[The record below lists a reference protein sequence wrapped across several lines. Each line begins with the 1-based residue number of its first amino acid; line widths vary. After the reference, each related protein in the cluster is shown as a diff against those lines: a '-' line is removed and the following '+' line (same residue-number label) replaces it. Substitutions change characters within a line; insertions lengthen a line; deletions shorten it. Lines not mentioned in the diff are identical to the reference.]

1 MKKAKILSVA
11 LATLVAASLAAT
23 TAFSSYA
30 VTVPEGTTGYTIT
43 INDSVDGYTYEAYQ
57 VFKGDLSGNILSN
70 IDWGDGVDKDTIVA
84 ALVADETIGSD
95 FTAGMTAAQVAAA
108 VAKYDDGTAQAKAF
122 AKVVGAHLSS
132 TTSGEVDESGNITKL
147 PAGYYIVKNK
157 EVPADGSYTN
167 FILKVIKDETVTP
180 KRYVPTLEKK
190 VQEESYTGNG
200 GYGVGYNDVADY
212 DIGDDVPFELIGTL
226 PENFDSY
233 DTYSYMFSDT
243 LSDGLTLNKDTIK
256 VYLDD
261 DKDITN
267 GATEITSAFSPVV
280 DPANAQKFT
289 VSCNNIKS
297 IPGVTITATSK
308 IIVQY
313 TAELNSGAVI
323 GLDGNINTAKLTF
336 SNNPNNSGDGNND
349 KGDTPEDKVI
359 VFTYELDT
367 TKVNGADTNE
377 KLKDAEFTLQN
388 KDGKYAKI
396 DAEGKLLGWVDATV
410 TDAEGTTTLKSD
422 ANGLFKVIGIDDG
435 TYTLTETKA
444 PAGYNLLANPITL
457 VIDATTT
464 NVQNWNENPSSAL
477 TALSIKV
484 DEAASTSGDIN
495 SGIVSTTVKNN
506 KGSVLPST
514 GGIGTT
520 IFYVCGGIIVA
531 AAAVLLIVKMRKRE
545 A

>member
-30 VTVPEGTTGYTIT
+30 ATVPDGETGYTIT
-43 INDSVDGYTYEAYQ
+43 INDSVAGYTYEAYQ
-57 VFKGDLSGNILSN
+57 VFTGDLSGNILSN
-70 IDWGDGVDKDTIVA
+70 IEWGDGVNTTDIIAD
-84 ALVADETIGSD
+84 LMADETIGSD
-95 FTAGMTAAQVAAA
+95 FKAGMTAAEVAEK
-108 VAKYDDGTAQAKAF
+108 VAKYSDGTAQAKAF
-122 AKVVGAHLSS
+122 AKVVGANLSE
-132 TTSGEVDESGNITKL
+132 TTSGTVESGKITKL
-147 PAGYYIVKNK
+147 PAGYYIVQNSA
-157 EVPADGSYTN
+157 VPTDGSYTN
-167 FILKVIKDETVTP
+167 FILKVVKDETITP
-180 KRYVPTLEKK
+180 KRNVPTLEKK
-190 VQEESYTGNG
+190 VKEESYTGNA
-200 GYGVGYNDVADY
+200 GYGAGYNDVADY

-233 DTYSYMFSDT
+233 DTYSYMFTDT
-243 LSDGLTLNKDTIK
+243 LSDGLALNAGTIK

-261 DKDITN
+261 DKDVTE
-267 GATEITSAFSPVV
+267 GATNITDAFTVAV
-280 DPANAQKFT
+280 DPDNAQKFT
-289 VSCNNIKS
+289 VSCTDIKK
-297 IPGVTITATSK
+297 IPDVTISATSK

-313 TAELNSGAVI
+313 TAKLDTDAVI

-336 SNNPNNSGDGNND
+336 SNNPNNSGEGNND
-349 KGDTPEDKVI
+349 TGDTPEDKVI

-367 TKVNGADTNE
+367 TKVAGENTNT

-388 KDGKYAKI
+388 KADKYAKV
-396 DAEGKLLGWVDATV
+396 DADGKLIGWVDEKV
-410 TDAEGTTTLKSD
+410 TDEKGTTTLKSD
-422 ANGLFKVIGIDDG
+422 TNGLFKVIGIDDG
-435 TYTLTETKA
+435 EYTLTETKA
-444 PAGYNLLANPITL
+444 PAGYNLLAKPIKL
-457 VIDATTT
+457 VIDATT
-464 NVQNWNENPSSAL
+464 QNSQTWNETPSSAL

-484 DEAASTSGDIN
+484 DEAASTPGDVDN
-495 SGIVSTTVKNN
+495 GLVSTTVKNN